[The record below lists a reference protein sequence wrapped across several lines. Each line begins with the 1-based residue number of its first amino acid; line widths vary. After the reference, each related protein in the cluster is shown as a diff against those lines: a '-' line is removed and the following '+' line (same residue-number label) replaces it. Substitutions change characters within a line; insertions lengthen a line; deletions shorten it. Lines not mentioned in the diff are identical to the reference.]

1 MGFQGAAD
9 ARQQRGRG
17 SPRPGAVEKIED
29 AIDRA
34 NTGDRLKSHLLHG
47 VAGLGKTTF
56 ARYLACKHVRQGRL
70 VICIGAGVRAVRKRV
85 EKRKSSE
92 NLFESG
98 SDDVD
103 ERRIDGGERWIDV
116 GDGVEMCE
124 VGKKKIAK
132 LSDAEEEA
140 INVKLRRI
148 ASESETVV
156 VLHDIDDLFDPLTD
170 LEGPTFMNF
179 PHVELSE
186 KLHLCLLL
194 SSPNQD
200 RFKKLLY
207 KTVHE
212 REHFM
217 KPYEAD
223 AMAALL
229 GADAQG
235 DEFKAVFNVLGGIPR
250 RWIKPAEW
258 ADNVEEDCNTTRD
271 NDEAKRRESEAKV
284 KNFVSSARDVNGSG
298 RRGPIIRAAY
308 TGDGK
313 ARAVIQNPATAGLV
327 MGHLEFEDYKEVMYA
342 ERGKKWK
349 AAFETW
355 WAAAKMV
362 VGENEG
368 DGEDKWPIEWL
379 KFLNRY
385 SRVAARR

>member
-1 MGFQGAAD
+1 MLHEGAE
-9 ARQQRGRG
+9 
-17 SPRPGAVEKIED
+17 EKL
-29 AIDRA
+29 
-34 NTGDRLKSHLLHG
+34 GDEELKKINERLRS
-47 VAGLGKTTF
+47 V
-56 ARYLACKHVRQGRL
+56 V
-70 VICIGAGVRAVRKRV
+70 
-85 EKRKSSE
+85 
-92 NLFESG
+92 SG
-98 SDDVD
+98 S
-103 ERRIDGGERWIDV
+103 
-116 GDGVEMCE
+116 
-124 VGKKKIAK
+124 K
-132 LSDAEEEA
+132 S
-140 INVKLRRI
+140 
-148 ASESETVV
+148 VV
-156 VLHDIDDLFDPLTD
+156 VLHDIDEKCDRLTD
-170 LEGPTFMNF
+170 LRGPTFMQLL
-179 PHVELSE
+179 HIELRE

-271 NDEAKRRESEAKV
+271 NDEAKRRESETKV
-284 KNFVSSARDVNGSG
+284 KNFVSSARDVNGGG

-313 ARAVIQNPATAGLV
+313 ARAVIQNPATAGFV

-342 ERGKKWK
+342 EHGKTWK

-385 SRVAARR
+385 SRVAAAVRQRCCVRVCARAVH